1 MRLDLVGQPYQG
13 KSVIVSG
20 QEVVNLYAENNA
32 GDPKAPVPITY
43 YQTPGWSVYANP
55 VLSLPVRATYRTSVG
70 TAYVVVGPS
79 LYFLSELQTLIFIG
93 YVADRPSQVIMADNG
108 LVVIMTDG
116 VNGYVVDMATN
127 TFRQIL
133 DPSFYPASYCFFL
146 DTFFGFNRVGT
157 NQFFIT
163 ASMANFGMLS
173 NTGIETGSI
182 TTAGLGYV
190 NGSYASVPFTGG
202 SGVDGEADIVV
213 GGTGV
218 RTGNITTPGTLYTA
232 GTYLNVPLTG
242 GAGAG
247 ARADITIAAGAVTA
261 VVMTVPGTG
270 YGVGNTLGVLAAD
283 VGGTGSGFVFTVTEL
298 GGVVTSVTIINNGYD
313 YLLGEVLSVDAADLG
328 GSGSGFT
335 YTITAMQTAF
345 DPLDIAAKAGSADPI
360 VAIMTVHKNLWLIGE
375 LTCEVWIGT
384 GAADF
389 YFQRQQGAYIDHGC
403 VAEYS
408 VAAQDVV
415 LFWLM
420 QDKQGSCIVVK
431 GTGYD
436 VAEISTPRL
445 VSLFKRYPTVEDAI
459 GFCFQIEDHSFYVL
473 IFPTANK
480 TWLYD
485 LTTGYWSEWA
495 WSDENGNLNRHR
507 CNCGMFAYGKNLIGD
522 WENGQILEL
531 NPELYQDGGN
541 PISRIKTF
549 QHLVEDMGVRISYNQ
564 FVADITVG
572 TSSQDEETEEAPTLG
587 LLWSDNRGVS
597 YGNRVDQ
604 TLGLEG
610 DYLAQPSWNRLGM
623 ARDRVFKLTWS
634 ANADVALNGAY
645 VDGVKHGS

>member
-1 MRLDLVGQPYQG
+1 MARLDLVGQPYQG
-13 KSVIVSG
+13 KATIVSG
-20 QEVVNLYAENNA
+20 QEAINLYAENNA

-55 VLSLPVRATYRTSVG
+55 DLELPVRATYRTSVG
-70 TAYVVVGPS
+70 TAYVVIGFS
-79 LYFLSELQTLIFIG
+79 LYFLTSLQTLIFIG
-93 YVADRPSQVIMADNG
+93 YIADRPSQVIMADNG
-108 LVVIMTDG
+108 LVVVMTDG

-127 TFRQIL
+127 AFAQII
-133 DPSFYPASYCFFL
+133 DPNFYSASYCFFL

-173 NTGIETGSI
+173 NTGIENGSI
-182 TTAGLGYV
+182 TA
-190 NGSYASVPFTGG
+190 A
-202 SGVDGEADIVV
+202 
-213 GGTGV
+213 
-218 RTGNITTPGTLYTA
+218 GTLYTN
-232 GTYLNVPLTG
+232 GSYVSVPLSGGSGTG
-242 GAGAG
+242 AV
-247 ARADITIAAGAVTA
+247 ADITVSGNAVT
-261 VVMTVPGTG
+261 
-270 YGVGNTLGVLAAD
+270 
-283 VGGTGSGFVFTVTEL
+283 
-298 GGVVTSVTIINNGYD
+298 VVTIVENGGG
-313 YLLGEVLSVDAADLG
+313 YLLGEVLSADAVDIG
-328 GSGSGFT
+328 GTGNGFT
-335 YTITAMQTAF
+335 YTINEMQSAF

-375 LTCEVWIGT
+375 LTTEVWVGT

-389 YFQRQQGAYIDHGC
+389 YFQQQQGAYIDHGC
-403 VAEYS
+403 AAEYS

-445 VSLFKRYPTVEDAI
+445 VSLFKQYATVEDAI

-507 CNCGMFAYGKNLIGD
+507 CNCGMFVYDKNLIGD
-522 WENGQILEL
+522 WENGKLLEL
-531 NPELYQDGGN
+531 NPQLYQDGGD
-541 PISRIKTF
+541 PITRIKTL
-549 QHLVEDMGVRISYNQ
+549 QHLVEDMGVRVTHNQ

-572 TSSQDEETEEAPTLG
+572 TSNQVDEDEVAPTIG
-587 LLWSDNRGVS
+587 LLWSDNRGVN

-604 TLGLEG
+604 TLGKEG

-623 ARDRVFKLTWS
+623 ARDRVYKLTWS
-634 ANADVALNGAY
+634 ANADVALNGSW